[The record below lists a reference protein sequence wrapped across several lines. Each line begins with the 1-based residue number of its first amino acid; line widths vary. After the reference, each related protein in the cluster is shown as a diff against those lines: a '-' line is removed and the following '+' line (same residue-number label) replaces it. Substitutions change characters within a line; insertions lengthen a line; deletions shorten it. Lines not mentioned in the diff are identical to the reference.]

1 MSARALCLRF
11 LGEIDVNDL
20 AFVMNADGVP
30 PAGTSVVDASSV
42 AQSSVEQCSLSGT
55 LMFLS

>member
-1 MSARALCLRF
+1 MSARTLCLE
-11 LGEIDVNDL
+11 LLLENDPKDL

-42 AQSSVEQCSLSGT
+42 AQSSAEQCSLSGT

>member
-1 MSARALCLRF
+1 MLARTLCLE
-11 LGEIDVNDL
+11 LLSENDSKDL
-20 AFVMNADGVP
+20 AFVMNADGV

-42 AQSSVEQCSLSGT
+42 AQSNVEQCSLSGT

>member
-1 MSARALCLRF
+1 MLARTLCLE
-11 LGEIDVNDL
+11 LLSEDDSKDL

-42 AQSSVEQCSLSGT
+42 AQSNVEQRSLSGT

>member
-1 MSARALCLRF
+1 MSARTLCLE
-11 LGEIDVNDL
+11 LLAEIDSKDL

-30 PAGTSVVDASSV
+30 PAGTSVVDASSA
-42 AQSSVEQCSLSGT
+42 AQSNVEKWCSGT